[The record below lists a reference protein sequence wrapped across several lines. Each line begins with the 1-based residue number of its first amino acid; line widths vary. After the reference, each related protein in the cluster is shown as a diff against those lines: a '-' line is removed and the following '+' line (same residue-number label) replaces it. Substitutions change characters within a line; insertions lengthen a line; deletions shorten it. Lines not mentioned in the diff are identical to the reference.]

1 MFRNCKALKRLIFLK
16 HPSLMTIEAWCFK
29 NSGLTEIFI
38 PAWVRRIGDGA
49 FYKCERLE
57 VIRFSENSELKTVG
71 DHALAGTRLSRQSV
85 QFPPNAVIS
94 PKAFVLCA
102 NDT

>member
-1 MFRNCKALKRLIFLK
+1 MSALKRLPFPKSSQLIR
-16 HPSLMTIEAWCFK
+16 IEAWCFK

-38 PAWVRRIGDGA
+38 PRLVGHIGDGA
-49 FYKCERLE
+49 FYKCEHLE
-57 VIRFSENSELKTVG
+57 AIRFAEDSKLEAVG

-94 PKAFVLCA
+94 PKAFVLCS